1 MGKHYSRTHSDWEA
15 RNIQLEEA
23 RQAVYASQTED
34 YFAQLADEDE
44 D

>member
-1 MGKHYSRTHSDWEA
+1 MGKHYSRTFDWEA
-15 RNIQLEEA
+15 RDIQLEEA